1 MAKITQSF
9 QYGSHTVTL
18 ETGEI
23 ARQASGACL
32 ASMGDTVVLVTVVAQ
47 REPMPGK
54 GFLPDD
60 GRLSGNAPTPRDAF
74 PAASSNA
81 KAGRPRREILT
92 SRLIDR
98 PIRPLFPEGFTLKSR
113 LLPP

>member
-60 GRLSGNAPTPRDAF
+60 GRLPGTHL
-74 PAASSNA
+74 
-81 KAGRPRREILT
+81 RRGT
-92 SRLIDR
+92 HSR
-98 PIRPLFPEGFTLKSR
+98 R
-113 LLPP
+113 LLQTRRPAVREGNPHLAPD

>member
-32 ASMGDTVVLVTVVAQ
+32 ASMGDTVVLVTVV
-47 REPMPGK
+47 
-54 GFLPDD
+54 
-60 GRLSGNAPTPRDAF
+60 
-74 PAASSNA
+74 
-81 KAGRPRREILT
+81 
-92 SRLIDR
+92 
-98 PIRPLFPEGFTLKSR
+98 
-113 LLPP
+113 